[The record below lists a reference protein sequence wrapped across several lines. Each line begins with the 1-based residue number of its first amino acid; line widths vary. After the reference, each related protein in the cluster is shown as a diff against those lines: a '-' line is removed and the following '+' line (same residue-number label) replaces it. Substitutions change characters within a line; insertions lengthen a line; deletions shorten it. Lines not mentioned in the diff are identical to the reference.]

1 MLILLNTDKA
11 TNSREKF
18 FRYEIEFFEKI
29 QILVVKWSK
38 SFWY

>member
-29 QILVVKWSK
+29 QILEWSK